1 MRAARHL
8 ASTPVTA
15 LDHLDAT
22 GLRAMDEAYTQA
34 LAAHREPINRL
45 NVYPVPDGDTGT
57 NMSLTMMSVSEDVAA
72 APDDLAAVC
81 KAISHG

>member
-1 MRAARHL
+1 M
-8 ASTPVTA
+8 TA

-22 GLRAMDEAYTQA
+22 GLAAVIRGYKDA

-57 NMSLTMMSVSEDVAA
+57 NLTLTVRSVAEAVEDTTAA
-72 APDDLAAVC
+72 
-81 KAISHG
+81 SRE